1 MCSLAPWS
9 SPSAPEGGVLGS
21 SGSALGDYGE
31 IAAAGLRAALERLA
45 DASSPPCFVTSRCT

>member
-9 SPSAPEGGVLGS
+9 SPSAPEGEFSGVRG
-21 SGSALGDYGE
+21 ARWEIGE

-45 DASSPPCFVTSRCT
+45 DASSPPCFVTSRWT